1 MVTPADDQK
10 YKIFTRRASLIAG
23 GMLVLS
29 SSLVG
34 RLYYLQV
41 VSRDQYRLLADKNRI
56 SLRLLAPERGK
67 ILDRHGHGLA
77 VNRTDYR
84 VNIIP
89 EQAEDVEQ
97 TLEALNA
104 ILPVSERRRKR
115 ILRAV
120 KRQRAF
126 LPVMVAENLDWE
138 TFARVNINI
147 PELPGIQ
154 PDMGITRFYPEQD
167 LLAHI
172 VGYVSSVNESE
183 IGEDPL
189 LELPGFKIGKNG
201 MERILDQK
209 LRGRAGNS
217 KVEVNV
223 MGRVIR
229 ELSRKDSIAGDTLNL
244 TIDRDI
250 QKFTADRV
258 RDESAAVVVMDVHN
272 GEILALTSTPAFDPN
287 DFNLGISQKKYDAL
301 LNDARKPLINKTVQ
315 GEYPPGSTFKMI
327 VALAALEA
335 GVIDKNEKIFCNS
348 RYEIGNTTKYCWKR
362 GGHGYV
368 SMVEAIAGSCD
379 VYFYEIAGRVGID
392 RIHDMAAR
400 FGLGRKFGIDIPGEK
415 DGINPSK
422 GWKLAYRGQRWQG
435 GDTANV
441 GIGQG
446 DVLVT
451 PLQLAVM
458 TSRLV
463 NGGKAVT
470 PKILAPD
477 SGDEAEAGATP
488 APERIPFD
496 RRNLAIVLQGMD
508 AVINSPKG
516 VAYATRMKEK
526 GLSFAGKT
534 GSAQVRRISKAERD
548 EGVRKN
554 EEKPWIERDHA
565 LFVGYGPV
573 ENPRYAVSVI
583 VEHGGGGSKKAA
595 PIARDVLKY
604 MFNQERPAESRNAAI
619 SAGSDRPGERGGD

>member
-1 MVTPADDQK
+1 MATPADDLK
-10 YKIFTRRASLIAG
+10 YKLFTRRASLLSG
-23 GMLVLS
+23 GMLVLTS
-29 SSLVG
+29 GLVG

-41 VSRDQYRLLADKNRI
+41 VNQSQYKLLADKNRI

-67 ILDRHGHGLA
+67 ILDRNGLDLA
-77 VNRTDYR
+77 INRTDYR
-84 VNIIP
+84 VNLIP
-89 EQAEDVEQ
+89 EQTENVEQ
-97 TLEALNA
+97 TLDALNA
-104 ILPVSERRRKR
+104 ILPISERQRKR

-120 KRQRAF
+120 KRQRGF
-126 LPVMVAENLDWE
+126 LPVMVAENLDWD

-147 PELPGIQ
+147 PDLPGIQ
-154 PDMGITRFYPEQD
+154 PDMGITRYYPEKD

-172 VGYVSSVNESE
+172 VGYVASVNERE

-201 MERILDQK
+201 MERILDQR
-209 LRGRAGNS
+209 LRGKAGNS

-229 ELSRKDSIAGDTLNL
+229 ELNRNDSQPGDTLHL

-258 RDESAAVVVMDVHN
+258 RDESAAVVVIDVHS
-272 GEILALTSTPAFDPN
+272 GELLALTSTPAYDPN
-287 DFNLGISQKKYDAL
+287 DFNLGISQKKYDVL
-301 LNDARKPLINKTVQ
+301 LGDARKPLINKAVQ
-315 GEYPPGSTFKMI
+315 GVYPPGSTFKMI
-327 VALAALEA
+327 VALAALET
-335 GVIDKNEKIFCNS
+335 GVIDKDETIFCNS
-348 RYEIGNTTKYCWKR
+348 RYKIGNTVKHCWKR
-362 GGHGYV
+362 TGHGHV

-392 RIHDMAAR
+392 KIHEMAAR

-422 GWKLAYRGQRWQG
+422 GWKMATRGQRWQG

-446 DVLVT
+446 AVLVT

-458 TSRLV
+458 IARLV
-463 NGGKAVT
+463 NGGRAIE
-470 PKILAPD
+470 PSILIADREDKPQ
-477 SGDEAEAGATP
+477 E
-488 APERIPFD
+488 PEKIPF
-496 RRNLAIVLQGMD
+496 NPANMKVIHEGMM
-508 AVINSPKG
+508 AVVNKQFG
-516 VAYATRMKEK
+516 VA
-526 GLSFAGKT
+526 FAQRIREEGMSYGGKT

-548 EGVRKN
+548 VRVRKN

-565 LFVGYGPV
+565 LFVGYGPL

-583 VEHGGGGSKKAA
+583 VEHGGGGSSKAA
-595 PIARDVLKY
+595 PIAKDVLKY
-604 MFNQERPAESRNAAI
+604 MFEQDKAEDKA
-619 SAGSDRPGERGGD
+619 